1 MSSKM
6 NWDAIG
12 ITTSTACAIH
22 CAVLPLL
29 ISSLP
34 VFGVNIINNNAFEY
48 FMIALAFLIGST
60 ALLHGYR
67 KHHQNY
73 KPVLLFAGG
82 IILLMAK
89 QIWHEYQLWFLPLAV
104 SFIVIAHIYNFRL
117 CRSYS
122 RIAERTP
129 KRVL

>member
-1 MSSKM
+1 MFSKI

-22 CAVLPLL
+22 CAVLPFL

-34 VFGVNIINNNAFEY
+34 IFGVNIINNNAFEY
-48 FMIALAFLIGST
+48 FMIVSAFLIGST

-82 IILLMAK
+82 ILLLIAK
-89 QIWHEYQLWFLPLAV
+89 QIWHEYQFWFLPLAV
-104 SFIVIAHIYNFRL
+104 SSIVLAHIFNFRL

-122 RIAERTP
+122 RVTKKTR
-129 KRVL
+129 KQVL